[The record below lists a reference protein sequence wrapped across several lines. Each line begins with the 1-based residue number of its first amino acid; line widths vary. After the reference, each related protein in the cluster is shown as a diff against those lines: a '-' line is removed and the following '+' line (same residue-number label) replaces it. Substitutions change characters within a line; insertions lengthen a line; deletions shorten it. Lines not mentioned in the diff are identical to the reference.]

1 MKAALILLSLMGF
14 TSCSEALQCFQCSNA
29 ASNFDCI
36 LKGFASCSSGM
47 CYTSVASAGGSTTIN
62 KGCLN
67 GATCTAGSVLGNINI
82 GVASTSMQCCST
94 DFCNFN
100 GSTTARVNLVL
111 LGISILV
118 IYFVGKTTI

>member
-14 TSCSEALQCFQCSNA
+14 TTCSALQCFQCSNA
-29 ASNFDCI
+29 ASNFDCM
-36 LKGFASCSSGM
+36 LKGFTSCSSGM

-62 KGCLN
+62 KGCLS
-67 GATCTAGSVLGNINI
+67 GTSCTAGSILGNINI
-82 GVASTSMQCCST
+82 GVASTSMRCCST
-94 DFCNFN
+94 ELCNFN

>member
-1 MKAALILLSLMGF
+1 QGVLLEIHLSGLGGTHM
-14 TSCSEALQCFQCSNA
+14 TQKWLCFARLGLWKYSWVC
-29 ASNFDCI
+29 
-36 LKGFASCSSGM
+36 
-47 CYTSVASAGGSTTIN
+47 GSTTIN